1 MWSLLQIWRVEAD
14 TPIAYYLLHLI
25 SSLFWPAHIS
35 RNNKHCLKSKC
46 GVSWDVSWV
55 LRCGGQTCRRGVWR
69 YLEITILGGGDDQL
83 EICANLTCLLL
94 TSLHLALHK
103 SSCSLHS
110 EHISSIIPYMSG
122 AGAGWGNQA
131 AIMVHQNFILYC
143 NKWLGNSLFILN
155 KNSCRQRIALC
166 KVPMITKKENLHCL
180 KAATNIKLRPH
191 DC

>member
-1 MWSLLQIWRVEAD
+1 MALSV
-14 TPIAYYLLHLI
+14 
-25 SSLFWPAHIS
+25 
-35 RNNKHCLKSKC
+35 
-46 GVSWDVSWV
+46 
-55 LRCGGQTCRRGVWR
+55 
-69 YLEITILGGGDDQL
+69 YLEPSGQSTINYGAH
-83 EICANLTCLLL
+83 CR
-94 TSLHLALHK
+94 
-103 SSCSLHS
+103 SCSLHS

-191 DC
+191 DCRPAASGVRPGFEIRAVCNISLIPLFTLQI

>member
-1 MWSLLQIWRVEAD
+1 MALSV
-14 TPIAYYLLHLI
+14 
-25 SSLFWPAHIS
+25 
-35 RNNKHCLKSKC
+35 
-46 GVSWDVSWV
+46 
-55 LRCGGQTCRRGVWR
+55 
-69 YLEITILGGGDDQL
+69 YLEPSGQSTINYGAH
-83 EICANLTCLLL
+83 CR
-94 TSLHLALHK
+94 
-103 SSCSLHS
+103 SCSLHS

-191 DC
+191 DRRPAAPGRVLKYGLFVTLA